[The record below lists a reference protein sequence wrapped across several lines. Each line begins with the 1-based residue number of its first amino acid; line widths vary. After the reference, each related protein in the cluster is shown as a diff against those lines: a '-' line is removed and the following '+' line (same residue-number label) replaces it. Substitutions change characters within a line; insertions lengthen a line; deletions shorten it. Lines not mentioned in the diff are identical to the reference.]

1 MMLKLVDIGKM
12 SGNCRCGGKSSRSC
26 PASYFVHKGASST
39 RLSREKKVAV
49 ICVYP
54 IPLLACAGFL
64 FLWWLA
70 GPLSDHRDTSVPS

>member
-12 SGNCRCGGKSSRSC
+12 SGNCRYGGKSSRSC
-26 PASYFVHKGASST
+26 PASHFVHKGASST

-54 IPLLACAGFL
+54 IPLLACAFPVV
-64 FLWWLA
+64 A
-70 GPLSDHRDTSVPS
+70 GRPSD